1 MANEVNIKI
10 RADGRQATRSLDKVG
25 DSAGK
30 LGSRMRTV
38 GKVAAGATVAIGAV
52 GAAAAVV
59 GAKMFAMAGQLE
71 LVENKVNTVFG
82 DQRGLVAD
90 WARETSAEMGLTISQ
105 TENLAAKFGD
115 LLIPMGFTREVAAS
129 MSTSV
134 VGLSG
139 ALAEWS
145 GGTVGAAEAADIL
158 AKAMLGEREGLKTLG
173 ISIMEADV
181 KARLMAQGQDKLTG
195 ASLQQAKALATQ
207 ALIFEKSQDAQ
218 AAFAAGGDS
227 LARTQA
233 KLQAAVGDLKESIVK
248 ALMPTFADLAVMLN
262 ERVIPVIINELIP
275 YLEENIPKAIEA
287 VTPAIKF
294 MIDAFQVLW
303 KALTFGMTVW
313 NKITK
318 EFETG
323 TSKWKKVLI
332 AVFAPTAVS
341 FVAIKSFIKLVKSLG
356 LTWTDVAN
364 GVISAVESMTNALIS
379 GLGKS
384 LKTLDSFLNK
394 IIDGINAIR
403 LPELNRFGIPT
414 GGMFQP
420 FNIDPVNIAS
430 MAPNMVSLQRVGV
443 RRNDP
448 DSWDDMTTE
457 ALDAAFPA
465 SGVRPEIGGGSAF
478 TPTMPTF
485 DIAPT
490 FTAKGGTAGEKKLAS
505 GAMMSDLMEWSR
517 TRMEAME
524 IQQGNIRK
532 ARTAAIANVLGGSLT
547 QALHTFG
554 AGGSMADQAIMEQ
567 LVKLADSPSIEE
579 QQLRARKIMDS
590 PITVNFYADVVGDPV
605 LAGEIILQK
614 LKEAQMAGASLGF
627 LTEG

>member
-30 LGSRMRTV
+30 LGSRMRTI
-38 GKVAAGATVAIGAV
+38 GKVAGGAAVAIGAI
-52 GAAAAVV
+52 GTASAIV

-82 DQRGLVAD
+82 DQRGLVGE

-218 AAFAAGGDS
+218 TAFAQGGDS

-233 KLQAAVGDLKESIVK
+233 KLQAAVGELKESIVK

-287 VTPAIKF
+287 VTPTVKF
-294 MIDAFQVLW
+294 LVDAFQAFWKMQQFGITVW
-303 KALTFGMTVW
+303 KAV
-313 NKITK
+313 TK
-318 EFETG
+318 ELETG
-323 TSKWKKVLI
+323 TSKWKKLLI
-332 AVFAPTAVS
+332 TVFAPGAGA

-364 GVISAVESMTNALIS
+364 GVIGAVESMTNALIS
-379 GLGKS
+379 GLRKS
-384 LKTLDSFLNK
+384 LETLDSFLNK
-394 IIDGINAIR
+394 IVDALNKIR
-403 LPELNRFGIPT
+403 LPKLGRLGLPT
-414 GGMFQP
+414 GELYQP
-420 FNIDPVNIAS
+420 FNLDPVNIAS
-430 MAPNMVSLQRVGV
+430 IAPDLVSFQRVGI

-465 SGVRPEIGGGSAF
+465 SGVRPEIGGGAF

-517 TRMEAME
+517 TRMEAIE
-524 IQQGNIRK
+524 IQQSNIRK

-554 AGGSMADQAIMEQ
+554 AGGSMEDQAIMEQ

-579 QQLRARKIMDS
+579 QQLRAKKIMAS
-590 PITVNFYADVVGDPV
+590 PITVNFYSDIVGDPV
-605 LAGEIILQK
+605 MAGEIILAK
-614 LKEAQMAGASLGF
+614 IKEASMAGASLGF